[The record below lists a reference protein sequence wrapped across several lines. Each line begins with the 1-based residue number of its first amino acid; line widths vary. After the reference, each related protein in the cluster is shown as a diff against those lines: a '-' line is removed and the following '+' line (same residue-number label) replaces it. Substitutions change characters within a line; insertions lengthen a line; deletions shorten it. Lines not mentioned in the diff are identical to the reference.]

1 MGSAINC
8 NNCGKEV
15 NDYSQTTKFILTDKG
30 SQRAGD
36 SIELSCGCV
45 VDFPDYD
52 LDLSTGTCIIRDE
65 FTRQVFIEFYD
76 EELIMEEDDD

>member
-1 MGSAINC
+1 MGSTINC

-36 SIELSCGCV
+36 LVELSCGCV

-52 LDLSTGTCIIRDE
+52 LDVVTGTIVIRDE
-65 FTRQVFIEFYD
+65 FTGQAFIEFYD
-76 EELIMEEDDD
+76 EEILMEDED